1 MLCRG
6 SVAAYFPVQVTLA
19 MLKNVVRYPGE
30 GLRYERVTTVQNDL
44 RIER

>member
-6 SVAAYFPVQVTLA
+6 SVATHFSVQVTLA
-19 MLKNVVRYPGE
+19 RLKNVVRYPGE

-44 RIER
+44 KIAR